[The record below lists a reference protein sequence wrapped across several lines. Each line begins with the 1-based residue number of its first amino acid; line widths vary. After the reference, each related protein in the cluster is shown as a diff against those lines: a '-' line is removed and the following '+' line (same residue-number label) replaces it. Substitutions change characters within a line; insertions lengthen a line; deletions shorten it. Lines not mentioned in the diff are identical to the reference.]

1 MLLSIPMSTCQSKL
15 GHTRW
20 TKTWSHQTATNL
32 DVSDKANGFDSLNLV
47 DHVPRWSC
55 SNKANMLFCFRS
67 LNPKAICWSGWDAPQ
82 ILPTPKN
89 SGYGGHLFS
98 CQDLYDFLCS
108 IGCKNIHDT
117 ETLDSHQILKKT
129 KPHTHR
135 KKIIL
140 TIANL
145 RCLAK
150 ISAGCRIKIFTA
162 LHRLVCYSI
171 VCIYHHK
178 CLWAINL

>member
-1 MLLSIPMSTCQSKL
+1 
-15 GHTRW
+15 
-20 TKTWSHQTATNL
+20 
-32 DVSDKANGFDSLNLV
+32 
-47 DHVPRWSC
+47 
-55 SNKANMLFCFRS
+55 MLFCFRS

-135 KKIIL
+135 KKSSSLLPIL
-140 TIANL
+140 D
-145 RCLAK
+145 
-150 ISAGCRIKIFTA
+150 A
-162 LHRLVCYSI
+162 LQLDDGWPESEKDVFQVALSM
-171 VCIYHHK
+171 VVVKKVGEWWVNCI
-178 CLWAINL
+178 WAMEG